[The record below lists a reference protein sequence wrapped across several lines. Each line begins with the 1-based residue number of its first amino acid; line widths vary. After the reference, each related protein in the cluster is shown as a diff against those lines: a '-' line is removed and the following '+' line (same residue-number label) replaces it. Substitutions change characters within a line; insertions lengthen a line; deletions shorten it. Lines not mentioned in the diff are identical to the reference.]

1 MNACSMRQDPK
12 GEQMNTPHNGHQPRF
27 RLGILLITPG
37 AIAALIEADQSAVA
51 LLERHAHGDWGN
63 LTAEDWQ
70 ANEQALQEGTRLFST
85 YLLTTGRRLWIITE
99 WDRSVTTLLTPAE
112 Y

>member
-1 MNACSMRQDPK
+1 
-12 GEQMNTPHNGHQPRF
+12 MNTPHNGHQPRF

-37 AIAALIEADQSAVA
+37 AIAALVEADQSAVA
-51 LLERHAHGDWGN
+51 LLERHAYGDWGN
-63 LTAEDWQ
+63 LTPEDWQ
-70 ANEQALQEGTRLFST
+70 ANEHALQEGARLFSA

-99 WDRSVTTLLTPAE
+99 SDRCATTLLTPAE